1 MEASLWS
8 ATGQD
13 SSPCRSI
20 ARQKG
25 QSETLVNSHATA
37 TGEQKGQRPGA
48 CATSVES
55 VAAGA
60 SLSRVNH
67 SHRRQ
72 LYWPDE

>member
-48 CATSVES
+48 CATSV
-55 VAAGA
+55 
-60 SLSRVNH
+60 RVGGGG
-67 SHRRQ
+67 RIALEGKPQPQKAVVLAR
-72 LYWPDE
+72 